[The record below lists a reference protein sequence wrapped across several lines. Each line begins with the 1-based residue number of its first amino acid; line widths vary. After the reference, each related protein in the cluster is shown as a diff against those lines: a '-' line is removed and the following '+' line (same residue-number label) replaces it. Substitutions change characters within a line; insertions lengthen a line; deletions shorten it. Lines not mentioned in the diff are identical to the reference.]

1 MTVTLQNLYEDP
13 ENFARLSSD
22 ELFALD
28 YDEVAKIQLH
38 HFQKRFEKLR
48 PQLKALD
55 RLADDVDI
63 ESITSFDDL
72 ASLGFP
78 HTMYKSYA
86 TGDVDNGRYD
96 RMTRWLQGLT
106 THDLS
111 AVNLE
116 GVDTLDGWLDA
127 IEAQTP
133 LRPAASSGT
142 SGKISLFPRSTVE
155 VPFFLEFCLRLYGPH
170 QDMVAS
176 GNYPFISAWPTR
188 YGRNNMPIMLSL
200 LQKHVYGGREDMII
214 TLGDDFAGVGEL
226 WLAGKLRRAEA
237 LGEKL
242 ELTPRE
248 LALGREIAAKAKDS
262 TKRWDDFIERA
273 VIAQKGK
280 TVIYNGFWVQLYQIA
295 LECAKRGVK
304 VEWAQDSVLVA
315 GGGTKGYTFP
325 DDWMDTIQSV
335 FPFKYP
341 SQFHEVYAM
350 TETTAAS
357 LGCDEGHL
365 HPLPWGIQHV
375 SDPETGLA
383 LPRKGVQR
391 GRLLVMDLLPS
402 TYWSGT
408 ATGDDVTINWDG
420 GCGCGRKG
428 PYFLNSIK
436 RLADTRGGDDKIT
449 CAKTPQAFDRLEEF
463 LTA

>member
-1 MTVTLQNLYEDP
+1 MTVTLENLYENP
-13 ENFARLSSD
+13 ENFVRLSSD
-22 ELFALD
+22 ELYALD
-28 YDEVAKIQLH
+28 YDEVSKIQLH
-38 HFQKRFEKLR
+38 HLQKRFEMLR

-55 RLADDVDI
+55 RLADDVEI

-111 AVNLE
+111 AVNLD
-116 GVDTLDGWLDA
+116 GVETLDDWLDA

-155 VPFFLEFCLRLYGPH
+155 VPFFLEHVLRMFGPH
-170 QDMVAS
+170 QDIVAS
-176 GNYPFISAWPTR
+176 GKYPFICAYP
-188 YGRNNMPIMLSL
+188 GRSGRQGTAIMLDL
-200 LQKHVYGGREDMII
+200 LRNQIYGGRDDMII
-214 TLGDDFAGVGEL
+214 TLSDGFAGANEL

-248 LALGREIAAKAKDS
+248 QALGREIAAKAKDS

-273 VIAQKGK
+273 VIDQKGK

-295 LECAKRGVK
+295 LECIKRGVK
-304 VEWAQDSVLVA
+304 VEWAQDSILVA

-325 DDWMDTIQSV
+325 DDWMDTVRSV
-335 FPFKYP
+335 FPFDYP
-341 SQFHEVYAM
+341 SQYREVYSM
-350 TETTAAS
+350 TETNAVS
-357 LGCDEGHL
+357 LRCDEGHL

-391 GRLLVMDLLPS
+391 GRMLVMDLLPS

-428 PYFLNSIK
+428 PYILNSIK
-436 RLADTRGGDDKIT
+436 RLTDTRGGDDKIT
-449 CAKTPQAFDRLEEF
+449 CAKTPQAFDRLEEY

>member
-1 MTVTLQNLYEDP
+1 MESQFADLYEDP
-13 ENFARLSSD
+13 ENFARLSTD

-38 HFQKRFEKLR
+38 HFKNRFLKLR
-48 PQLKALD
+48 AELKALD
-55 RLADDVDI
+55 RLADDVEI
-63 ESITSFDDL
+63 ESIESFDDL
-72 ASLGFP
+72 ASLAFP

-86 TGDVDNGRYD
+86 AADVDNGRYD

-106 THDLS
+106 THNLS
-111 AVNLE
+111 DVNLE

-133 LRPAASSGT
+133 LRPSSSSGT

-155 VPFFLEFCLRLYGPH
+155 EPYFLEHFLRMYGPH
-170 QDMVAS
+170 RDLLAS
-176 GNYPFISAWPTR
+176 GENVFVCPWPTR
-188 YGRNNMPIMLSL
+188 YGRHSLPIIFGLMK
-200 LQKHVYGGREDMII
+200 KHIYGGRDEMMI
-214 TLGDDFAGVGEL
+214 TLGDGFAGASEL

-248 LALGREIAAKAKDS
+248 QALAAQLASDAKDGAQ
-262 TKRWDDFIERA
+262 RWDNFIERA

-280 TVIYNGFWVQLYQIA
+280 TVVFLGYWPQIYQIA
-295 LECAKRGVK
+295 QECDNRGVK
-304 VEWAQDSVLVA
+304 IEWSQDSVVLA
-315 GGGTKGYTFP
+315 GGGTKGFTFP
-325 DDWMDTIQSV
+325 EGWMDTVNGV
-335 FPFKYP
+335 FPFQYP
-341 SQFHEVYAM
+341 NRYVEAYAM
-350 TETTAAS
+350 TETTAVS
-357 LGCDEGHL
+357 LRCEENHL

-375 SDPETGLA
+375 ADPETGLA
-383 LPRKGVQR
+383 LPREGIQKGR
-391 GRLLVMDLLPS
+391 MLVMDLLPS

-408 ATGDDVTINWDG
+408 ATGDEVTINWDG

-428 PYFLNSIK
+428 PYFFNDIK
-436 RLADTRGGDDKIT
+436 RLIDTRGGDDKIT
-449 CAKTPQAFDRLEEF
+449 CAKTPQAFERLEEY

>member
-1 MTVTLQNLYEDP
+1 MTAIFKNLYENP
-13 ENFARLSSD
+13 ENFIRLSND
-22 ELFALD
+22 ELYALD
-28 YDEVAKIQLH
+28 YDEVSKIQLH
-38 HFQKRFEKLR
+38 HFQKRFEKFR
-48 PQLKALD
+48 SELKALQ
-55 RLADDVDI
+55 RLADDVEI

-86 TGDVDNGRYD
+86 TADVDNGRYD
-96 RMTRWLQGLT
+96 RMTRWLQGFT
-106 THDLS
+106 THNLS
-111 AVNLE
+111 AVDLA

-127 IEAQTP
+127 IETQTP

-155 VPFFLEFCLRLYGPH
+155 VPFFLEHVLRMFGPH
-170 QDMVAS
+170 RDMVAS
-176 GNYPFISAWPTR
+176 GNYPFICAYP
-188 YGRNNMPIMLSL
+188 GRRGRQGTPIMLDL
-200 LQKHVYGGREDMII
+200 LHKHVYGGRDDMII
-214 TLGDDFAGVGEL
+214 TLGNGFTGANEL
-226 WLAGKLRRAEA
+226 WLAGKLRRAET

-242 ELTPRE
+242 VLTPRE
-248 LALGREIAAKAKDS
+248 QALGRQLAADAQDG

-273 VIAQKGK
+273 VLAQKGK
-280 TVIYNGFWVQLYQIA
+280 TVVYNGFWVQLYQIA

-325 DDWMDTIQSV
+325 DDWMDTVRSV
-335 FPFKYP
+335 FPFDYP
-341 SQFHEVYAM
+341 SQYREVYAM
-350 TETTAAS
+350 TETNAVS
-357 LGCDEGHL
+357 LRCDEGHL

-391 GRLLVMDLLPS
+391 GRMLVMDLLAS

-428 PYFLNSIK
+428 PYILNEIK

>member
-1 MTVTLQNLYEDP
+1 MTAKFTDLYEASD
-13 ENFARLSSD
+13 NFIRLSSD
-22 ELFALD
+22 ELYSLD

-38 HFQKRFEKLR
+38 HFKKRFEELR
-48 PQLKALD
+48 PRLKALE
-55 RLADDVDI
+55 RLADDVGI

-72 ASLGFP
+72 TSLAFP

-86 TGDVDNGRYD
+86 AADVDNGRYD
-96 RMTRWLQGLT
+96 RMTRWLQGFT
-106 THDLS
+106 THNLSVVDLG
-111 AVNLE
+111 
-116 GVDTLDGWLDA
+116 GVETLDDWLDA
-127 IEAQTP
+127 VETQTP

-142 SGKISLFPRSTVE
+142 SGKISLFPRSMVE
-155 VPFFLEFCLRLYGPH
+155 MPFFLQHILRMFGPH
-170 QDMVAS
+170 SDMVAS
-176 GNYPFISAWPTR
+176 GNYPFISAYP
-188 YGRNNMPIMLSL
+188 GRSGRQGTAIMLDL
-200 LQKHVYGGREDMII
+200 LRNQVYGGRDEMII
-214 TLGDDFAGVGEL
+214 TLGDGFAGANEL
-226 WLAGKLRRAEA
+226 WLAGKLRRAET

-248 LALGREIAAKAKDS
+248 RALGREIAAKAKEG

-273 VIAQKGK
+273 VLAQKGK
-280 TVIYNGFWVQLYQIA
+280 TVIYSGFWVQLYQIA
-295 LECAKRGVK
+295 LECTNRGVK

-341 SQFHEVYAM
+341 SQFQEVYSM
-350 TETTAAS
+350 TETNAVS
-357 LGCDEGHL
+357 LRCDEGHL

-391 GRLLVMDLLPS
+391 GRMLVMDLLPS

-420 GCGCGRKG
+420 GCACGRKG
-428 PYFLNSIK
+428 PYFLNEIK
-436 RLADTRGGDDKIT
+436 RLIDTRGGDDKIT
-449 CAKTPQAFDRLEEF
+449 CAKTPQAFERLEEY

>member
-1 MTVTLQNLYEDP
+1 MTATLAELYENP
-13 ENFARLSSD
+13 INFTRLSSD

-28 YDEVAKIQLH
+28 YDDVAKLQLH

-55 RLADDVDI
+55 RLAEDVDI
-63 ESITSFDDL
+63 ESVTSFDDL

-86 TGDVDNGRYD
+86 SADVENRRYD
-96 RMTRWLQGLT
+96 RLTRWLQGFT
-106 THDLS
+106 THNLS
-111 AVNLE
+111 GVNLE
-116 GVDTLDGWLDA
+116 GVETLDDWLDVL
-127 IEAQTP
+127 EASTP
-133 LRPAASSGT
+133 LRPSASSGT

-155 VPFFLEFCLRLYGPH
+155 VPFFFEHFLRMYGPLR
-170 QDMVAS
+170 DMVAS
-176 GNYPFISAWPTR
+176 GNYPFICAYPAR
-188 YGRNNMPIMLSL
+188 HGRHSMTLVFDLMK
-200 LQKHVYGGREDMII
+200 QHVYGGRDDMII
-214 TLGDDFAGVGEL
+214 TLGDGRTGASEL
-226 WLAGKLRRAEA
+226 WLAGKVRRADT

-248 LALGREIAAKAKDS
+248 QLLAKRLAADAKDS
-262 TKRWDDFIERA
+262 AKRWDDFIERA
-273 VIAQKGK
+273 VLAQKGK
-280 TVIYNGFWVQLYQIA
+280 TVVYNGFWLQLFQIA
-295 LECAKRGVK
+295 QECASRGVK
-304 VEWAQDSVLVA
+304 VEWAQDSAILA

-325 DDWMDTIQSV
+325 EDWMDTVQSV
-335 FPFKYP
+335 FPFQYP
-341 SQFHEVYAM
+341 SQFREVYAM
-350 TETTAAS
+350 TETTALS
-357 LGCDEGHL
+357 LRCDEGHL

-375 SDPETGLA
+375 ADPETGLA
-383 LPRKGVQR
+383 LPREGVQR
-391 GRLLVMDLLPS
+391 GRMLVMDLLPS

-420 GCGCGRKG
+420 GCDCGRKG

-449 CAKTPQAFDRLEEF
+449 CAKTPQAFERLEEY